1 MVYELKIEFRIETK
15 SGNIAGCSLS
25 SVMRPNDKK

>member
-15 SGNIAGCSLS
+15 CGNIAGRLTEQY
-25 SVMRPNDKK
+25 NETQ